1 MASGM
6 PLRSWSSLGED
17 ERGSLLAAYQKALD
31 CEPPTCSFAVK
42 IEHMQR
48 WLVDFGVSITED
60 EIRGKR
66 SGG

>member
-6 PLRSWSSLGED
+6 PLRSWSSLDED
-17 ERGSLLAAYQKALD
+17 ERGRLLAAYQKVLD
-31 CEPPTCSFAVK
+31 GEPPTCSFAIK
-42 IEHMQR
+42 FEHMQR
-48 WLVDFGVSITED
+48 WLVDRGVSITGD